1 MGCEYDQN
9 FMFLYNFT
17 EAKYDK
23 TLAQHPKCMT
33 TVLLQWIQY
42 MLWEGRGL
50 CKQVT
55 ICDWLRAGLE
65 VFEGVCIH
73 RVNW

>member
-42 MLWEGRGL
+42 ML
-50 CKQVT
+50 
-55 ICDWLRAGLE
+55 
-65 VFEGVCIH
+65 
-73 RVNW
+73 